1 LQDLLKV
8 AKCYGLKPRSTTRKE
23 EYESRI
29 PSTETSKTLGVKSI
43 YTCNDP
49 TSAKIQERAEEH
61 IQTSKLSYI
70 MTTSHYRVPA
80 VVRSTSQVQQ
90 SRPPE
95 ESAHAGALTDGAK
108 GTNRRI

>member
-1 LQDLLKV
+1 MLWTQ
-8 AKCYGLKPRSTTRKE
+8 TKE
-23 EYESRI
+23 HDKERRVYESRI
-29 PSTETSKTLGVKSI
+29 PSTETSKTLGVESI